1 MNRQTA
7 AVVATSD
14 AVRRPG
20 LPPLPR
26 GWRAAL
32 AALLLAAGAAA
43 LLVWGGGGDGGGA
56 AGMGA
61 APGFRYV
68 NSGWVAPLDGDA
80 LGAFSAELRAFVIVS
95 QPELDVFEGGFVSKV
110 SRGNAVSLGRI
121 DFDRAALLAA
131 YYVWR
136 PLRGDPLSVRE
147 VRVDGGAGRAV
158 VTMELDENPQGR
170 QYPYL
175 FAPMVMVAVERT
187 LFPPGAA
194 LEFVFMLNGDVAD
207 VVIATPNPGDD

>member
-1 MNRQTA
+1 MDRQTA
-7 AVVATSD
+7 AAVTTSSD
-14 AVRRPG
+14 AGRRPG

-26 GWRAAL
+26 GWRAGL
-32 AALLLAAGAAA
+32 AALLLAAGMAA
-43 LLVWGGGGDGGGA
+43 LLVWGGDDA
-56 AGMGA
+56 AGPEA
-61 APGFRYV
+61 AGFRYV
-68 NSGWVAPLDGDA
+68 NSGWVAPLDGDGV
-80 LGAFSAELRAFVIVS
+80 GAFSAELRAFVIGS
-95 QPELDVFEGGFVSKV
+95 QAELEAFEGGFVSKV

-147 VRVDGGAGRAV
+147 VRVDGGAGRV
-158 VTMELDENPQGR
+158 VVMMELDENPQGR

-194 LEFVFMLNGDVAD
+194 LEFAFMLNGEVAD
-207 VVIATPNPGDD
+207 VVMATPNPGE

>member
-20 LPPLPR
+20 PPLLPR

-32 AALLLAAGAAA
+32 GALLLVVGMAA

-56 AGMGA
+56 AGTGMGA
-61 APGFRYV
+61 GFRYV

-95 QPELDVFEGGFVSKV
+95 QEELDAFEGGFVSKV

-170 QYPYL
+170 PYPYL
-175 FAPMVMVAVERT
+175 FAPMVMVAVERA

-194 LEFVFMLNGDVAD
+194 LEFVFILNGEAAD

>member
-1 MNRQTA
+1 MDRQTA
-7 AVVATSD
+7 AAVTASAA
-14 AVRRPG
+14 AVRRP
-20 LPPLPR
+20 LLPR
-26 GWRAAL
+26 GWRTGL
-32 AALLLAAGAAA
+32 AALLLVAGMAA
-43 LLVWGGGGDGGGA
+43 LLVAGGDGDGGGA
-56 AGMGA
+56 VGMGA
-61 APGFRYV
+61 GAGFRYV

-80 LGAFSAELRAFVIVS
+80 VGAFSAELRAFVIGS
-95 QPELDVFEGGFVSKV
+95 QEELEAFEGGFVSKV

-121 DFDRAALLAA
+121 DFGRAALLAA

-147 VRVDGGAGRAV
+147 VRVDGGGGQV
-158 VTMELDENPQGR
+158 FVMMELDENPQGR

-194 LEFVFMLNGDVAD
+194 LEFVFMLNGEAAD
-207 VVIATPNPGDD
+207 VVIATPNPGD

>member
-1 MNRQTA
+1 MDRQTA
-7 AVVATSD
+7 AAVTASD
-14 AVRRPG
+14 VVRRP
-20 LPPLPR
+20 LLR

-32 AALLLAAGAAA
+32 AALLLSAGMAA
-43 LLVWGGGGDGGGA
+43 LLVWGGDDA
-56 AGMGA
+56 AGPEVGMGA
-61 APGFRYV
+61 GAGFRYV
-68 NSGWVAPLDGDA
+68 NSGWVAPLDGGA
-80 LGAFSAELRAFVIVS
+80 VGAFSSELRAFVIVS
-95 QPELDVFEGGFVSKV
+95 QAELEAFEGGFVSKV

-147 VRVDGGAGRAV
+147 VRVDGGAGRV
-158 VTMELDENPQGR
+158 VVMMELDENPQGR

-194 LEFVFMLNGDVAD
+194 LEFVFILNGEAAD
-207 VVIATPNPGDD
+207 VVMATPNPGDD

>member
-1 MNRQTA
+1 MDRQTA
-7 AVVATSD
+7 AAVTTSSA

-26 GWRAAL
+26 GWRAVL
-32 AALLLAAGAAA
+32 AALLLAAGMAA
-43 LLVWGGGGDGGGA
+43 LLVWGGAGDSGSAVGA
-56 AGMGA
+56 G
-61 APGFRYV
+61 PGFRYV

-95 QPELDVFEGGFVSKV
+95 QAELEAFEGGFVSKV

-136 PLRGDPLSVRE
+136 PLRGDPLSVRD
-147 VRVDGGAGRAV
+147 VRVDRGAGRV
-158 VTMELDENPQGR
+158 VVMMELDENPQGR

-194 LEFVFMLNGDVAD
+194 LEFAFTLNGEAAD